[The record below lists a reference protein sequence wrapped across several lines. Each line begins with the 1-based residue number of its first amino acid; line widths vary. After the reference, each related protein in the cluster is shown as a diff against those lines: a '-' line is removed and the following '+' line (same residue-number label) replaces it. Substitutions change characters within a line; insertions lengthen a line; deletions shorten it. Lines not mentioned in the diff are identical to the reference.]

1 MTNKEI
7 DTEIEALTQRLAD
20 LKAMKKNLEVE
31 EEEEVKVVVRQRCA
45 PLADLVPG
53 HRMYIGAIRIQKIFR
68 GWSVRNKEQ
77 DEVRYYMIRCTVGN
91 KKDGFR
97 TVEESQYDDLDEARE
112 AFKVECNDLKDAF
125 AQVFLEDTTVEGC
138 KEILEMEDIA
148 SYENKT
154 DIQRLALN
162 SLTVPVLKKMCK
174 DAGKKGYS
182 KLKKSSL
189 IILLVDGEEWIPQSD

>member
-1 MTNKEI
+1 MNTNDKSTKQTKMMTNKEI

-31 EEEEVKVVVRQRCA
+31 EEVEPPVEE
-45 PLADLVPG
+45 
-53 HRMYIGAIRIQKIFR
+53 
-68 GWSVRNKEQ
+68 
-77 DEVRYYMIRCTVGN
+77 DEVRYYMIRCKVGN

-112 AFKVECNDLKDAF
+112 AFKVECEDLKDCF

-138 KEILEMEDIA
+138 EEILEMEDIA
-148 SYENKT
+148 SYENKQA
-154 DIQRLALN
+154 IQRLALN

-189 IILLVDGEEWIPQSD
+189 IILLVDGEEWIPQTD

>member
-1 MTNKEI
+1 MMTNKEI

-31 EEEEVKVVVRQRCA
+31 EEVEPPVEQEVVEEEV
-45 PLADLVPG
+45 
-53 HRMYIGAIRIQKIFR
+53 
-68 GWSVRNKEQ
+68 EE

-112 AFKVECNDLKDAF
+112 AFKVECKDLKDCF

-138 KEILEMEDIA
+138 EEILEREDIA
-148 SYENKT
+148 SYENKQA
-154 DIQRLALN
+154 IQRLALN